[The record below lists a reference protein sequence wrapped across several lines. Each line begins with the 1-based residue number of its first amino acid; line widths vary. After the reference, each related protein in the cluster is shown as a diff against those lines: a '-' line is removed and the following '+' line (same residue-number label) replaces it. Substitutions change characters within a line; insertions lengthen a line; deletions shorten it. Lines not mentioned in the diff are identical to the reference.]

1 MSTDRQTDR
10 QRRHYWWIDL
20 LRFLAAFVVMAGHAR
35 GSFLAEY
42 SVLPQDQHTPIV
54 FGFYFLTRLGFEA
67 VMIFFVLSGFLVGG
81 KAVERITEGTF
92 RAKQYAIDRFA
103 RIMYNPQN
111 ETEDGN
117 KSKWSKIKTKRD
129 SPQNEAYLR
138 VRFFNRPPYPIFA
151 PKSTRLRRG
160 QG

>member
-1 MSTDRQTDR
+1 M
-10 QRRHYWWIDL
+10 
-20 LRFLAAFVVMAGHAR
+20 FL
-35 GSFLAEY
+35 
-42 SVLPQDQHTPIV
+42 
-54 FGFYFLTRLGFEA
+54 
-67 VMIFFVLSGFLVGG
+67 
-81 KAVERITEGTF
+81 
-92 RAKQYAIDRFA
+92 
-103 RIMYNPQN
+103 YNPQN

>member
-1 MSTDRQTDR
+1 M
-10 QRRHYWWIDL
+10 L
-20 LRFLAAFVVMAGHAR
+20 KNMFLFA
-35 GSFLAEY
+35 
-42 SVLPQDQHTPIV
+42 
-54 FGFYFLTRLGFEA
+54 
-67 VMIFFVLSGFLVGG
+67 IFFNLLISNQLATVAKTATSQPPPPPLRQIADLPAVTGLTNEG
-81 KAVERITEGTF
+81 KTEEKKGT
-92 RAKQYAIDRFA
+92 REEGK
-103 RIMYNPQN
+103 YNPQN

>member
-1 MSTDRQTDR
+1 MRKNNEFFRTKFLRLSTC
-10 QRRHYWWIDL
+10 
-20 LRFLAAFVVMAGHAR
+20 
-35 GSFLAEY
+35 
-42 SVLPQDQHTPIV
+42 
-54 FGFYFLTRLGFEA
+54 
-67 VMIFFVLSGFLVGG
+67 FLVSV
-81 KAVERITEGTF
+81 ASVSSLLL
-92 RAKQYAIDRFA
+92 
-103 RIMYNPQN
+103 YNPQN

>member
-1 MSTDRQTDR
+1 MKFFHSRSLFAAIIFSCAISPAASPATPGADDSKQST
-10 QRRHYWWIDL
+10 
-20 LRFLAAFVVMAGHAR
+20 A
-35 GSFLAEY
+35 
-42 SVLPQDQHTPIV
+42 LPADTVIFTIPSANKIAP
-54 FGFYFLTRLGFEA
+54 RLK
-67 VMIFFVLSGFLVGG
+67 VP
-81 KAVERITEGTF
+81 
-92 RAKQYAIDRFA
+92 Q
-103 RIMYNPQN
+103 YNPQN

>member
-1 MSTDRQTDR
+1 MKNTKLFS
-10 QRRHYWWIDL
+10 
-20 LRFLAAFVVMAGHAR
+20 A
-35 GSFLAEY
+35 
-42 SVLPQDQHTPIV
+42 
-54 FGFYFLTRLGFEA
+54 LTFPVNGN
-67 VMIFFVLSGFLVGG
+67 
-81 KAVERITEGTF
+81 
-92 RAKQYAIDRFA
+92 
-103 RIMYNPQN
+103 YNPQN

>member
-1 MSTDRQTDR
+1 MKKLLFFMSV
-10 QRRHYWWIDL
+10 I
-20 LRFLAAFVVMAGHAR
+20 MM
-35 GSFLAEY
+35 
-42 SVLPQDQHTPIV
+42 
-54 FGFYFLTRLGFEA
+54 A
-67 VMIFFVLSGFLVGG
+67 VMTS
-81 KAVERITEGTF
+81 
-92 RAKQYAIDRFA
+92 
-103 RIMYNPQN
+103 YNPQN

>member
-1 MSTDRQTDR
+1 MFTIF
-10 QRRHYWWIDL
+10 H
-20 LRFLAAFVVMAGHAR
+20 
-35 GSFLAEY
+35 
-42 SVLPQDQHTPIV
+42 
-54 FGFYFLTRLGFEA
+54 GF
-67 VMIFFVLSGFLVGG
+67 
-81 KAVERITEGTF
+81 
-92 RAKQYAIDRFA
+92 
-103 RIMYNPQN
+103 YNPQN

-117 KSKWSKIKTKRD
+117 KSKRPKIKTKRD

>member
-1 MSTDRQTDR
+1 MHLNNPTTS
-10 QRRHYWWIDL
+10 IKISINMKSAI
-20 LRFLAAFVVMAGHAR
+20 LRFDFTDKF
-35 GSFLAEY
+35 S
-42 SVLPQDQHTPIV
+42 TI
-54 FGFYFLTRLGFEA
+54 
-67 VMIFFVLSGFLVGG
+67 
-81 KAVERITEGTF
+81 
-92 RAKQYAIDRFA
+92 
-103 RIMYNPQN
+103 YNPQN

-117 KSKWSKIKTKRD
+117 KSKRPKIKTKRD